1 MPSEAPASIVAR
13 VVRER
18 MTGASEESIAVVTAM
33 AGVLAQVAFADR
45 KYTEPERVR
54 VEEELSQVLG
64 FDEQDVAAVSAAL
77 TEYMDLLT
85 EEPFDHHAEVLRTHL
100 DKAMRAETVHVLVDL
115 AVADQELTD
124 DEERVIRGVA
134 RSLWVDEAL
143 LEALLLRARQKL
155 RE

>member
-1 MPSEAPASIVAR
+1 MSETPASVLTR

-18 MTGASEESIAVVTAM
+18 MTGASEESIAVVVAM

-45 KYTEPERVR
+45 RYTEPERVR

-64 FDEQDVAAVSAAL
+64 FDAQDVQAVSAAL
-77 TEYMDLLT
+77 AEHMDLLSD
-85 EEPFDHHAEVLRTHL
+85 EPFDHHAEVLRTHL
-100 DKAMRAETVHVLVDL
+100 DKAMRAEAVHVLVDL
-115 AVADQELTD
+115 AAADDELTD

-143 LEALLLRARQKL
+143 LEALLLRARKKL
-155 RE
+155 QES